1 MASPSDVG
9 SRLQL
14 DHDKLL
20 NDCAAV
26 MEQVCHDSARLR
38 SKLGNLPWDLVNA
51 SGKGYLEEARLML
64 MRAENGLTEAR
75 KQVELQRERAG
86 RG

>member
-1 MASPSDVG
+1 MASPSEVG

-20 NDCAAV
+20 TDCAAIL
-26 MEQVCHDSARLR
+26 ESVCSDSTRLR
-38 SKLGNLPWDLVNA
+38 TKLGNLPWELVSD
-51 SGKGYLEEARLML
+51 SGQGYLEEARLML
-64 MRAENGLTEAR
+64 MRAENGLIEAR
-75 KQVELQRERAG
+75 KQIELQRERAG